1 MMYSSPVC
9 LFERAERAERAE
21 HGEPSRVATTRA

>member
-1 MMYSSPVC
+1 MMYSSPVS
-9 LFERAERAERAE
+9 LFERAERAE